1 METALSSP
9 ISQAKETEHYQLV
22 TVSLTLLPRL
32 TEEFWDSKEESR
44 IGYN

>member
-22 TVSLTLLPRL
+22 TVSQIQPNGSAVGDD
-32 TEEFWDSKEESR
+32 F
-44 IGYN
+44 